1 MRAETWDT
9 VWQDPA
15 AHRHPSW
22 QHGTLWGWAWHIVIV
37 MAWQKLHGLSVWD
50 CNWGLQLLWHN
61 YGLACTICSSMRSMT
76 TWWLGQPF
84 IADAIRAFASIQF
97 MPTTKWMICMLFLLA
112 YLLVNRF
119 VGVPCPD
126 MTKLW
131 MKFEAMNDRGDGT
144 DYIKLHI
151 YIIIYIIT
159 YIIYNYNYK
168 YILYVYIIYIIRVYI
183 YSI

>member
-1 MRAETWDT
+1 MFSPS

-22 QHGTLWGWAWHIVIV
+22 QHGTLWGWAWHIIII
-37 MAWQKLHGLSVWD
+37 MAWQKSCMDCLSGTATGD
-50 CNWGLQLLWHN
+50 CNC
-61 YGLACTICSSMRSMT
+61 YGIIMDWLAQSAVQCVPWPLDDLVNHS
-76 TWWLGQPF
+76 WLTQF
-84 IADAIRAFASIQF
+84 EHSQASNSCPPQNG
-97 MPTTKWMICMLFLLA
+97 WYDMICMLFLLA

-144 DYIKLHI
+144 
-151 YIIIYIIT
+151 
-159 YIIYNYNYK
+159 
-168 YILYVYIIYIIRVYI
+168 VYI
-183 YSI
+183 YIYYTYI